1 MIELGG
7 NQLDIINNIVEYIH
21 YYLIILFLYIIG
33 MVVSYFRSAT
43 HYIKKYKTDPIYKVK
58 LNSNLTTYFTVL
70 LTIITLI
77 IFIKTSI
84 ATILFLIFILDGIN
98 EIIEYYVNRY
108 LYFFDNGL
116 FMHGKFIEYSSI
128 TKVKIL
134 DTKRK
139 TLFKLQIEFD
149 DTTLSENI
157 NYLYKD
163 EVANYLSR
171 NLSEVFNY
179 LNT

>member
-1 MIELGG
+1 MVSEILEHI
-7 NQLDIINNIVEYIH
+7 D
-21 YYLIILFLYIIG
+21 YYLVILFLYTIG

-98 EIIEYYVNRY
+98 KIIEYYVDRY

-171 NLSEVFNY
+171 NLSNVFNY

>member
-1 MIELGG
+1 MVSEILEHI
-7 NQLDIINNIVEYIH
+7 D
-21 YYLIILFLYIIG
+21 YYLVILFLYTIG

-98 EIIEYYVNRY
+98 KIIEYYVNRY

-139 TLFKLQIEFD
+139 TLFKLQIIIFQE
-149 DTTLSENI
+149 I
-157 NYLYKD
+157 YLMC
-163 EVANYLSR
+163 LII
-171 NLSEVFNY
+171 
-179 LNT
+179 

>member
-1 MIELGG
+1 MVSEILEHI
-7 NQLDIINNIVEYIH
+7 D
-21 YYLIILFLYIIG
+21 YYLVILFLYTIG

-58 LNSNLTTYFTVL
+58 LNSNLTTYFTVS

-77 IFIKTSI
+77 ILIKTSM
-84 ATILFLIFILDGIN
+84 ATILLLIFILDGIN

-171 NLSEVFNY
+171 NLSNVFNY

>member
-1 MIELGG
+1 MVSEILEHI
-7 NQLDIINNIVEYIH
+7 D
-21 YYLIILFLYIIG
+21 YYLVILFLYTIE

-98 EIIEYYVNRY
+98 KIIEYYVNRY

-171 NLSEVFNY
+171 NLSNVFNY

>member
-1 MIELGG
+1 MVSEILEHI
-7 NQLDIINNIVEYIH
+7 D
-21 YYLIILFLYIIG
+21 YYLVILFLYTIG

-58 LNSNLTTYFTVL
+58 LNSNLTTYFTVS

-77 IFIKTSI
+77 ILIKTSI

-98 EIIEYYVNRY
+98 KIIEYYVNRY

-171 NLSEVFNY
+171 NLSNVFNY

>member
-1 MIELGG
+1 MVSEILEHI
-7 NQLDIINNIVEYIH
+7 D
-21 YYLIILFLYIIG
+21 YYLVILFLYTIG

-98 EIIEYYVNRY
+98 KIIEYYVNRY

-128 TKVKIL
+128 TKVKI
-134 DTKRK
+134 
-139 TLFKLQIEFD
+139 
-149 DTTLSENI
+149 
-157 NYLYKD
+157 
-163 EVANYLSR
+163 
-171 NLSEVFNY
+171 
-179 LNT
+179 

>member
-1 MIELGG
+1 MLSEILEHI
-7 NQLDIINNIVEYIH
+7 DC
-21 YYLIILFLYIIG
+21 YLVILFLYTIG

-98 EIIEYYVNRY
+98 KIIEYYVNRY

-171 NLSEVFNY
+171 NLSNVFNY

>member
-1 MIELGG
+1 MVSEILEHI
-7 NQLDIINNIVEYIH
+7 D
-21 YYLIILFLYIIG
+21 YYLVILFLYTIG

-84 ATILFLIFILDGIN
+84 STILFLIFILDGIN
-98 EIIEYYVNRY
+98 KIIEYYVNRY

-171 NLSEVFNY
+171 NLSNVFNY

>member
-1 MIELGG
+1 
-7 NQLDIINNIVEYIH
+7 
-21 YYLIILFLYIIG
+21 
-33 MVVSYFRSAT
+33 
-43 HYIKKYKTDPIYKVK
+43 
-58 LNSNLTTYFTVL
+58 
-70 LTIITLI
+70 
-77 IFIKTSI
+77 
-84 ATILFLIFILDGIN
+84 
-98 EIIEYYVNRY
+98 
-108 LYFFDNGL
+108 
-116 FMHGKFIEYSSI
+116 MHGKFIEYSSI

-139 TLFKLQIEFD
+139 TLFKLQIEFN

-171 NLSEVFNY
+171 NLPEVFNC

>member
-1 MIELGG
+1 MVSEILEHI
-7 NQLDIINNIVEYIH
+7 D
-21 YYLIILFLYIIG
+21 YYLVILFLYTIG

-98 EIIEYYVNRY
+98 KIIEYYVNRY

-171 NLSEVFNY
+171 NLSNVFNY

>member
-1 MIELGG
+1 MVSEILEHI
-7 NQLDIINNIVEYIH
+7 D
-21 YYLIILFLYIIG
+21 YYLVILFLYTIG

-43 HYIKKYKTDPIYKVK
+43 HYIKKHKTDPIYKVK

-98 EIIEYYVNRY
+98 KIIEYYVNRY

-171 NLSEVFNY
+171 NLSNVFNY

>member
-1 MIELGG
+1 MVSEILEHI
-7 NQLDIINNIVEYIH
+7 D
-21 YYLIILFLYIIG
+21 YYLVILFLYTIG

-98 EIIEYYVNRY
+98 KIIEYYVNRY

-139 TLFKLQIEFD
+139 TLFKLQIEFN

-171 NLSEVFNY
+171 NLSNVFNY

>member
-1 MIELGG
+1 MVSEILEHI
-7 NQLDIINNIVEYIH
+7 D
-21 YYLIILFLYIIG
+21 YYLVILFLYTIG

-84 ATILFLIFILDGIN
+84 ATILFLIIILDGIN
-98 EIIEYYVNRY
+98 KIIEYYVNRY

-171 NLSEVFNY
+171 NLSNVFNY

>member
-1 MIELGG
+1 MVSEILEHI
-7 NQLDIINNIVEYIH
+7 D
-21 YYLIILFLYIIG
+21 YYLVILFLYTIG

-98 EIIEYYVNRY
+98 KIIEYYVNRY

-157 NYLYKD
+157 NYLYKY

-171 NLSEVFNY
+171 NLSNVFNY

>member
-1 MIELGG
+1 MVS
-7 NQLDIINNIVEYIH
+7 DILEHID
-21 YYLIILFLYIIG
+21 YYLVILFLYTIG

-98 EIIEYYVNRY
+98 KIIEYYVNRY

-171 NLSEVFNY
+171 NLSNVFNY

>member
-1 MIELGG
+1 MVSEILEHI
-7 NQLDIINNIVEYIH
+7 D
-21 YYLIILFLYIIG
+21 YYLVILFLYTIG

-84 ATILFLIFILDGIN
+84 ATILFSIFILDGIN
-98 EIIEYYVNRY
+98 KIIEYYVNRY

-171 NLSEVFNY
+171 NLSNVFNY

>member
-1 MIELGG
+1 
-7 NQLDIINNIVEYIH
+7 
-21 YYLIILFLYIIG
+21 
-33 MVVSYFRSAT
+33 
-43 HYIKKYKTDPIYKVK
+43 
-58 LNSNLTTYFTVL
+58 
-70 LTIITLI
+70 
-77 IFIKTSI
+77 
-84 ATILFLIFILDGIN
+84 
-98 EIIEYYVNRY
+98 
-108 LYFFDNGL
+108 
-116 FMHGKFIEYSSI
+116 MHGKFIEYSSI

-171 NLSEVFNY
+171 NLSNVFNY

>member
-1 MIELGG
+1 MVSEILEHI
-7 NQLDIINNIVEYIH
+7 D
-21 YYLIILFLYIIG
+21 YYLVILFLYTIG

-98 EIIEYYVNRY
+98 KIIEYYVNRY

-171 NLSEVFNY
+171 NLCFQIV
-179 LNT
+179 

>member
-1 MIELGG
+1 MVSEILEHI
-7 NQLDIINNIVEYIH
+7 D
-21 YYLIILFLYIIG
+21 YYLVILFLYTIG

-98 EIIEYYVNRY
+98 KIIEYYVNRY

-171 NLSEVFNY
+171 NLSNVFNY
-179 LNT
+179 LNK

>member
-1 MIELGG
+1 MVSEILEHI
-7 NQLDIINNIVEYIH
+7 D
-21 YYLIILFLYIIG
+21 YYLVILFLYTIG

-58 LNSNLTTYFTVL
+58 LNSNLTTYFIVL

-84 ATILFLIFILDGIN
+84 STILFLIFILDGIN
-98 EIIEYYVNRY
+98 KIIEYYVNRY

-171 NLSEVFNY
+171 NLSNVFNY

>member
-1 MIELGG
+1 MVSEILEHI
-7 NQLDIINNIVEYIH
+7 D
-21 YYLIILFLYIIG
+21 YYLVILFLYTIG

-43 HYIKKYKTDPIYKVK
+43 NYIKKYKTDPIYKVK

-98 EIIEYYVNRY
+98 KIIEYYVNRY

-171 NLSEVFNY
+171 NLSNVFNY